1 MLDGE
6 RETADRGPVATCILQ
21 QRLGLGYPHVLAAP
35 AQPLVED
42 DGGNLTAL
50 AGTGAVAKEESGPVR
65 ATVLVRRERQPFLG
79 RLEQTG
85 DVALESVTGVDQR
98 FELSVGQHPFVDYP
112 GRQLRN
118 VRRPRCGNRANGEPM
133 GKSWWR
139 ERGCKT

>member
-1 MLDGE
+1 MLDVE

-85 DVALESVTGVDQR
+85 DVALESVTGVGQR
-98 FELSVGQHPFVDYP
+98 FRSE
-112 GRQLRN
+112 GRRRGKEG
-118 VRRPRCGNRANGEPM
+118 VRTCSSRGSPSHY
-133 GKSWWR
+133 KKKTSIDR
-139 ERGCKT
+139 EASTR